1 MTGRGFTQPLMWNK
15 KERKK
20 RRQKGEDRVCGGKDR
35 KERKTTEKGQGG
47 IWGNRERERER
58 AIRKV

>member
-20 RRQKGEDRVCGGKDR
+20 RGQKGKDRVCGGKGR
-35 KERKTTEKGQGG
+35 KERKTTEKGQVG

-58 AIRKV
+58 ER